1 MVRIFFQRGVALKAD
16 GNNHSLAC
24 FNLLQVADGFI
35 IYIHLRCQYNYRHTG
50 NNQRQGAVLQL
61 TCRVSLRMNV
71 GNLLQLQRTL
81 QRYGIIKA
89 ASQEEGILTAAV
101 FTGKHLNLVHVFQ
114 HFMNLLGHKGQSL
127 HQLLLTLGTHAAA
140 QTAYINRQHQHCQK
154 LSSISLGR
162 CHGNFRTG
170 IGINNLVCLT
180 RNRAADNVGNRQSAG
195 AKTLSLAQCC
205 QRIAGFTAL
214 ADNNRQAVAVNKRV
228 AVTEFTGN
236 IHLNRH
242 TRQLLQIIF
251 ADNACMI
258 SGTAGHNK
266 DFIDF
271 TQLLGCPV
279 QLGEADGFCFRI
291 QAASHGIAQSLGLF
305 IDFLQHEMLKA
316 AFFRCFGIPV
326 NDKHLLADGS
336 AVDILH
342 PNTVCRY
349 RSDFAVT
356 HDKGT
361 ARMVDN
367 CRNIG
372 SDKVFT
378 LAQADNQRI
387 ILFGADDFIR
397 LVFAHK
403 YQAVGAFDKLQ
414 HLFDGFFEIS
424 VILVSH
430 QMSYNLAVRFG
441 QEFMSLGNQLF
452 LQAKIVF
459 NNTVMDNDKLT
470 AAVRMRMRVAIRRTA
485 MCCPACVTD
494 TYIAHR
500 HIAR

>member
-1 MVRIFFQRGVALKAD
+1 
-16 GNNHSLAC
+16 
-24 FNLLQVADGFI
+24 
-35 IYIHLRCQYNYRHTG
+35 
-50 NNQRQGAVLQL
+50 
-61 TCRVSLRMNV
+61 
-71 GNLLQLQRTL
+71 
-81 QRYGIIKA
+81 
-89 ASQEEGILTAAV
+89 
-101 FTGKHLNLVHVFQ
+101 
-114 HFMNLLGHKGQSL
+114 MNLLGYKGQAL

-140 QTAYINRQHQHCQK
+140 QTAYINCQHQHCQK
-154 LSSISLGR
+154 LCSVSLGR
-162 CHGNFRTG
+162 CHGNFRTS

-195 AKTLSLAQCC
+195 AKTLSLTQRC

-214 ADNNRQAVAVNKRV
+214 ADNNRQTVAINKRI

-251 ADNACMI
+251 ADDTCMI

-279 QLGEADGFCFRI
+279 QLGEADGFCFRV
-291 QAASHGIAQSLGLF
+291 QTACHGVAQSLRLF

-326 NDKHLLADGS
+326 NDKYLLADGS

-349 RSDFAVT
+349 RGDFAVA

-367 CRNIG
+367 SRNIG
-372 SDKVFT
+372 GNKVFT
-378 LAQADNQRI
+378 LAKADNQRI

-403 YQAVGAFDKLQ
+403 YQTVGAFDKLQ

-424 VILVSH
+424 VILVRH
-430 QMSYNLAVRFG
+430 QMSYNL
-441 QEFMSLGNQLF
+441 
-452 LQAKIVF
+452 
-459 NNTVMDNDKLT
+459 TVSF
-470 AAVRMRMRVAIRRTA
+470 
-485 MCCPACVTD
+485 
-494 TYIAHR
+494 
-500 HIAR
+500 

>member
-1 MVRIFFQRGVALKAD
+1 
-16 GNNHSLAC
+16 
-24 FNLLQVADGFI
+24 
-35 IYIHLRCQYNYRHTG
+35 
-50 NNQRQGAVLQL
+50 
-61 TCRVSLRMNV
+61 
-71 GNLLQLQRTL
+71 
-81 QRYGIIKA
+81 
-89 ASQEEGILTAAV
+89 
-101 FTGKHLNLVHVFQ
+101 
-114 HFMNLLGHKGQSL
+114 
-127 HQLLLTLGTHAAA
+127 
-140 QTAYINRQHQHCQK
+140 
-154 LSSISLGR
+154 
-162 CHGNFRTG
+162 
-170 IGINNLVCLT
+170 
-180 RNRAADNVGNRQSAG
+180 
-195 AKTLSLAQCC
+195 
-205 QRIAGFTAL
+205 
-214 ADNNRQAVAVNKRV
+214 
-228 AVTEFTGN
+228 
-236 IHLNRH
+236 
-242 TRQLLQIIF
+242 
-251 ADNACMI
+251 MI
-258 SGTAGHNK
+258 SGTAGHDK

-271 TQLLGCPV
+271 AQFFFRPV

-291 QAASHGIAQSLGLF
+291 QAAGHGVAQSLGLL

-342 PNTVCRY
+342 PYTVCRY
-349 RSDFAVT
+349 RSDFAVA

-367 CRNIG
+367 RRDIG
-372 SDKVFT
+372 GDKVFT
-378 LAQADNQRI
+378 LAQTDNQRI

-403 YQAVGAFDKLQ
+403 YQTVGALDELQ

-424 VILVSH
+424 VILVRH

-459 NNTVMDNDKLT
+459 NNTVMDNDKLAT
-470 AAVRMRMRVAIRRTA
+470 AVRMGMRIAIRRTA

-500 HIAR
+500 HIACQFLTQCIQTAYTFFYTDTVVFINSNAGRIITAILQLAHTVKQKGGCFVITDITYNSAHK